1 MAGYIDY
8 DLELHLNTPAFLGG
22 ADQRAEWRTPPLKAL
37 LRQMWRLVVAK
48 QENYQVARLRQREGE
63 LFGIADETAR
73 RRSQV
78 VVMLDRWQAGTINQW
93 GADTAVSH
101 PEAPNGKVG
110 AQLYLGYGPLSFQRE
125 AGTVLSDRG
134 GAKRTALGREQS
146 ATLHLR
152 APAEQKGDIER
163 TIQLVHLL
171 GTIGG
176 RSRNGWG
183 SLRLVR
189 RNPEDLRLVGHD
201 DPEARSLLASISR
214 RLEDCLDCD
223 WPHALGC
230 DAKGLLA
237 WWTEPREKVDDV
249 LRDLAEL
256 KIAFRTQF
264 AFPAGKPPPTPLD
277 RHVLAYPVTN
287 HQVSA
292 WPRDYRAPN
301 QLRFKVIRDQN
312 EKYRGFVYHLPWCEN
327 IGKEKALKV
336 WRTVHGFLNK
346 KCQRW
351 P

>member
-48 QENYQVARLRQREGE
+48 QVEYEVEALRKREGE
-63 LFGIADETAR
+63 LFGIADKTAR

-78 VVMLDRWQAGTINQW
+78 MVMLGRWQAGTCKEW
-93 GADTAVSH
+93 GADTAVPH
-101 PEAPNGKVG
+101 PEVRNGSVG
-110 AQLYLGYGPLSFQRE
+110 AQLYLGYGPLNFQGGR
-125 AGTVLSDRG
+125 TVLSDRG

-146 ATLHLR
+146 TRLYIR
-152 APAEQKGDIER
+152 APAAQKGDIER

-183 SLRLVR
+183 SLRLER
-189 RNPEDLRLVGHD
+189 TSPEGLRLFDHD
-201 DPEARSLLASISR
+201 DPKARSLLESISR
-214 RLEDCLDCD
+214 PLERCLDCD

-230 DAKGLLA
+230 DGKGLLA
-237 WWTEPREKVDDV
+237 WWTEPREKDDDV
-249 LRDLAEL
+249 LRDLAKL
-256 KIAFRTQF
+256 KIVFRTEF
-264 AFPAGKPPPTPLD
+264 EFPQKGPHSDPLP

-287 HQVSA
+287 HQVKD
-292 WPRDYRAPN
+292 WKNYRAPN

-312 EKYRGFVYHLPWCEN
+312 EKYRGFIFHIPWRKC
-327 IGKEKALKV
+327 IDKAQALEVWPKV
-336 WRTVHGFLNK
+336 HEVLDAQCR
-346 KCQRW
+346 RW
-351 P
+351 PK